1 MSASSSESD
10 PDEEVPLSL
19 AAALAANEEWLS
31 GQRLA
36 NALEDES
43 RARSD
48 FAALTAEVTEISRTL
63 IKRDAWDCPEDRSE
77 TRARIEAL
85 EQEVQRA
92 QDLLFHYEAE
102 VVKAK
107 AEADAAAKKAAAL
120 AAAVEEK
127 ARQEDRFR
135 ALLEAGLCVIGSV
148 CHNAE
153 NKLLDGF
160 PFCVE
165 CYKHAKANGAV
176 VPSGPLSRKALYQLG
191 GISELDYS
199 LVEPDKPYSAVVGS
213 GSSAAVQT
221 AEHDQQAL
229 TERQKEV
236 LDVLREKED
245 KRQRQADHAKRLEE
259 EKAER
264 EDAAPGRVKHVNNV
278 MLTIW
283 DVYQLAR
290 YELAKKT
297 AQNTQQEQN
306 ALPQEVLENHQKEV
320 GAVLSKFLLSDQH
333 AQQAQ
338 MDACLKHWDD
348 LKVNEESLNPNVVIS
363 MLYSPELI
371 MWMIEFLANYV
382 GMISTTTEKAYAEMQ
397 KTLEDLRKRRKEH
410 FDGNLK
416 DPLEEAKFLRM
427 ILVMMLGFMCKFT
440 VNSAINE
447 NAVWNFSIYF
457 LTDFLGDE
465 SVAAIQP
472 AVAFVA
478 QGDFESASKALK
490 TWMLEL
496 TLNVATRLLME
507 ANVHQKSLKIFL
519 HKKVFAAKTEIGLF
533 VSQMKDLME
542 AHGMYVPP
550 ESRNSASLKFA
561 HHLCV
566 LWMLRGNLFANNSRQ
581 RIARRE
587 LANTIAKLETQINAL
602 KSEILTL
609 ESSCNILAK
618 RIADLDRQNAL
629 YSCEGAKE
637 RERAESQSESAN
649 VKLMSARSRLRKM
662 QDSLAEERRKLSSH
676 DKSARAA
683 YVKARE
689 QIRDLLVDKGDGMVI
704 SSTDITELFALLLSR
719 ACKGRIEL
727 LDEKLSAHD
736 MQTLQEFAVVSY
748 NLIRTQ
754 GDSHAGNF
762 TAFSESGRS
771 GKSMTV
777 YVSSF
782 LDQPAKS
789 KSAKASADTFETRLT
804 NVFERLKHLACAGD
818 GLESINLSTFEDLFE
833 HLRVAGFHRQDAET
847 IAGFIRDAIS
857 KHDFRAVDKL
867 KNLIVQ
873 VESKQL
879 VHQECMGRL
888 PHLRGGEHC

>member
-1 MSASSSESD
+1 
-10 PDEEVPLSL
+10 
-19 AAALAANEEWLS
+19 
-31 GQRLA
+31 
-36 NALEDES
+36 
-43 RARSD
+43 
-48 FAALTAEVTEISRTL
+48 
-63 IKRDAWDCPEDRSE
+63 
-77 TRARIEAL
+77 
-85 EQEVQRA
+85 
-92 QDLLFHYEAE
+92 
-102 VVKAK
+102 
-107 AEADAAAKKAAAL
+107 
-120 AAAVEEK
+120 
-127 ARQEDRFR
+127 
-135 ALLEAGLCVIGSV
+135 
-148 CHNAE
+148 
-153 NKLLDGF
+153 
-160 PFCVE
+160 
-165 CYKHAKANGAV
+165 
-176 VPSGPLSRKALYQLG
+176 
-191 GISELDYS
+191 
-199 LVEPDKPYSAVVGS
+199 
-213 GSSAAVQT
+213 
-221 AEHDQQAL
+221 
-229 TERQKEV
+229 
-236 LDVLREKED
+236 
-245 KRQRQADHAKRLEE
+245 
-259 EKAER
+259 
-264 EDAAPGRVKHVNNV
+264 

-283 DVYQLAR
+283 GVYQLAR
-290 YELAKKT
+290 YELANKT
-297 AQNTQQEQN
+297 GKHTQQEQN
-306 ALPQEVLENHQKEV
+306 ALPQEMLENLQKKV
-320 GAVLSKFLLSDQH
+320 GAVLSKFLLSDPDV
-333 AQQAQ
+333 QQAQ
-338 MDACLKHWDD
+338 MDNCVKHWDD

-371 MWMIEFLANYV
+371 IRMIAFLADYV
-382 GMISTTTEKAYAEMQ
+382 GMISTTTEKAYAEMREAL
-397 KTLEDLRKRRKEH
+397 TEIHRRRKEH
-410 FDGNLK
+410 FDGKLK

-447 NAVWNFSIYF
+447 NAVWSFSIYF

-472 AVAFVA
+472 AVVFVA

-496 TLNVATRLLME
+496 TQNVATRLLME

-533 VSQMKDLME
+533 VRQMKDLME
-542 AHGMYVPP
+542 AHGMYIPP
-550 ESRNSASLKFA
+550 ESRNSASLTFA

-618 RIADLDRQNAL
+618 RVADLDRQNAI
-629 YSCEGAKE
+629 YSCEGAKQ
-637 RERAESQSESAN
+637 RERAESQSESTN
-649 VKLMSARSRLRKM
+649 VKLMSARSRLKKM
-662 QDSLAEERRKLSSH
+662 QDSLAEERRKISNH

-689 QIRDLLVDKGDGMVI
+689 QIRDLLVEKGDGMVI
-704 SSTDITELFALLLSR
+704 SSTDITELFSLLFSR

-754 GDSHAGNF
+754 GDPHAGNF

-782 LDQPAKS
+782 LDQPTKS
-789 KSAKASADTFETRLT
+789 KSAKAAADTFETRLT

-818 GLESINLSTFEDLFE
+818 GLESINRSTFEELFE
-833 HLRVAGFHRQDAET
+833 HLHVAGFHRQDAET

-857 KHDFRAVDKL
+857 NLDLDFRAVDAL

-873 VESKQL
+873 VESNQRGHAEL
-879 VHQECMGRL
+879 MSRL
-888 PHLRGGEHC
+888 QHLRGGEHS